1 MMTTFVAGIPI
12 RQDVVPMAVGFGL
25 TMATLGLALWVT
37 MRRGRGLGGANGPPE
52 RRGWPAFIRYLLGT
66 ALGGWATLM
75 AIVLL
80 YYVAVAGQG
89 RRFLLDALTGT
100 ALMAFGI
107 GVPSL
112 LLIAWVVDLWRRR
125 RDRRLL
131 G

>member
-1 MMTTFVAGIPI
+1 MIA
-12 RQDVVPMAVGFGL
+12 
-25 TMATLGLALWVT
+25 LGLALWVAV
-37 MRRGRGLGGANGPPE
+37 RSHRAHGSEPSEPK
-52 RRGWPAFIRYLLGT
+52 GWPAFVRYLLVT
-66 ALGGWATLM
+66 ALGGWALLM

-112 LLIAWVVDLWRRR
+112 LLIAWIGDLRRR
-125 RDRRLL
+125 HRGDRAPH
-131 G
+131 

>member
-1 MMTTFVAGIPI
+1 MMTTLIAGIPV
-12 RQDVVPMAVGFGL
+12 RQDIVPMAVGYAL
-25 TMATLGLALWVT
+25 TMTALGLALWASA
-37 MRRGRGLGGANGPPE
+37 RRGRGRNGANEPPE
-52 RRGWPAFIRYLLGT
+52 RRGWPAFYRYLLGT

-80 YYVAVAGQG
+80 YYVAIAGQG
-89 RRFLLDALTGT
+89 RAFLRAAFTGT

-112 LLIAWVVDLWRRR
+112 LLIAWAVDLRRRR
-125 RDRRLL
+125 RDRRLP